1 MSSTVEPPRLI
12 SMEVST
18 SDRSDCYFRIL
29 ANRSVKYITIKAGAL
44 DAESLDDIPLDFQ
57 NILPPLSYQEDT
69 WKSACITRNPS
80 SRQLEAALSTAAL
93 PSVKTIWHPRM
104 IDHLDI
110 ERTGYLTLLTQE
122 CQWKA
127 DSAPERMIAKM
138 ARFHWEIQ
146 YMEAE
151 TRMYQVL
158 EDRGIAPKFLGHI
171 HEAGRVIGF
180 LLEKIRDGRNA
191 EPADLEIC
199 KAALR
204 RFHALG
210 FVHGDCN
217 KYNFIIRPDGQ
228 VVIIDFDKAK
238 TCIDPALMKAEIA
251 SLEGQLAETTGRGG
265 GLMSF
270 DEGNGDGEEEK
281 ETLDVNLLIGGR
293 RERTE

>member
-1 MSSTVEPPRLI
+1 MVLTSKMSSTVEPPCLI

-18 SDRSDCYFRIL
+18 SGRSDCYFRIL

-69 WKSACITRNPS
+69 WKSACITHNPS
-80 SRQLEAALSTAAL
+80 SCQLEAALSTAAL
-93 PSVKTIWHPRM
+93 PGVKTIWHPRM

-122 CQWKA
+122 CKWKA
-127 DSAPERMIAKM
+127 DSALERMIAKM

-158 EDRGIAPKFLGHI
+158 EGQGIAPKFIGHI

-228 VVIIDFDKAK
+228 VIIIDFDKAK
-238 TCIDPALMKAEIA
+238 ICNDPALMEAEIA
-251 SLEGQLAETTGRGG
+251 SLEEQLAETTGRGG
-265 GLMSF
+265 GLISF
-270 DEGNGDGEEEK
+270 DEGNGD
-281 ETLDVNLLIGGR
+281 
-293 RERTE
+293 RE

>member
-1 MSSTVEPPRLI
+1 MPSTMEPPRLV

-18 SDRSDCYFRIL
+18 SGRSDSHFRIL

-44 DAESLDDIPLDFQ
+44 DAESLDDMPLDFP
-57 NILPPLSYQEDT
+57 NILPPLPYQEDA

-80 SRQLEAALSTAAL
+80 SRQLEATLSSADL
-93 PSVKTIWHPRM
+93 PSVETIWHPRM
-104 IDHLDI
+104 IDYLDI
-110 ERTGYLTLLTQE
+110 ERTKYLT
-122 CQWKA
+122 
-127 DSAPERMIAKM
+127 
-138 ARFHWEIQ
+138 IQ

-158 EDRGIAPKFLGHI
+158 EGRGIAPKFLGHI

-180 LLEKIRDGRNA
+180 LLEKVPDGRNA

-199 KAALR
+199 EAALR

-228 VVIIDFDKAK
+228 VILIDFDKAK
-238 TCIDPALMKAEIA
+238 TCADPALMEAEIA

-265 GLMSF
+265 GLISF
-270 DEGNGDGEEEK
+270 DEGDSDRGSEE
-281 ETLDVNLLIGGR
+281 
-293 RERTE
+293 

>member
-1 MSSTVEPPRLI
+1 MPSTMEPPRLI

-18 SDRSDCYFRIL
+18 SGRSDCYFRVL

-44 DAESLDDIPLDFQ
+44 DAESLDDMPLDFQ
-57 NILPPLSYQEDT
+57 NILPPLPYQEDT

-80 SRQLEAALSTAAL
+80 SRQLEAALSSADL
-93 PSVKTIWHPRM
+93 PSVETIWHPRM

-110 ERTGYLTLLTQE
+110 ERTGHLTLLTQE
-122 CQWKA
+122 CKWEA

-146 YMEAE
+146 YMESE

-158 EDRGIAPKFLGHI
+158 EGHGIAPKFLGHI

-180 LLEKIRDGRNA
+180 LLEKISDGRNA

-199 KAALR
+199 EAALR
-204 RFHALG
+204 RFHVLG

-228 VVIIDFDKAK
+228 VVLIDFDKAK
-238 TCIDPALMKAEIA
+238 TCADPALMEAEIA
-251 SLEGQLAETTGRGG
+251 SLEEQLAETTGRGG

-270 DEGNGDGEEEK
+270 DEGNGD
-281 ETLDVNLLIGGR
+281 
-293 RERTE
+293 RE

>member
-1 MSSTVEPPRLI
+1 MPSTMEPPRLI

-18 SDRSDCYFRIL
+18 SGRSDCYFRIL

-44 DAESLDDIPLDFQ
+44 DAESLDDMPLDFQ
-57 NILPPLSYQEDT
+57 NILPPLPYQEDT

-80 SRQLEAALSTAAL
+80 SRQPEATLSSADL
-93 PSVKTIWHPRM
+93 PSVETIWHPRM

-110 ERTGYLTLLTQE
+110 ERTKYLALLTQE
-122 CQWKA
+122 CKWKA
-127 DSAPERMIAKM
+127 DSAPEGMIAKM

-158 EDRGIAPKFLGHI
+158 EGRGIAPKFLGHI

-180 LLEKIRDGRNA
+180 LLEKVPDGRNA

-217 KYNFIIRPDGQ
+217 KYNFIIRLDGQ
-228 VVIIDFDKAK
+228 VVLIDFDKAK
-238 TCIDPALMKAEIA
+238 TCADPALMEAEIA

-270 DEGNGDGEEEK
+270 DEGDSDRESEE
-281 ETLDVNLLIGGR
+281 
-293 RERTE
+293 